1 MLIQKLES
9 PDVVRR
15 PLLRVRQMR
24 APLHGGEIIIKESL
38 CGLRSVR

>member
-9 PDVVRR
+9 PDVVRWA
-15 PLLRVRQMR
+15 LLRVRQMR
-24 APLHGGEIIIKESL
+24 APLHGGEMVIKESF

>member
-1 MLIQKLES
+1 MLIQKLAS
-9 PDVVRR
+9 LNIVRR

-24 APLHGGEIIIKESL
+24 APLHGAEIIIKESP